1 MMKCPNC
8 SKKIPDGNSFCSEC
22 GAPLN
27 AVPAEKPVKSKKP
40 VTKKW
45 WFWALISLA
54 AIVTVGAVAGGGKD
68 EKALDSSE
76 VLSTTENDRDQSKIT
91 DSETTAEANVTTESP
106 AMSES
111 DYKASCEAVSY
122 EDIARQPDR
131 YNGRNV
137 VFTGKVIQVQ
147 EGSWWSSDTIYRINV
162 TQGEYLWSDTV
173 YVTYK
178 LPEGA
183 PRILEDDIVTF
194 YGICTGTETYTT
206 VLGSSVTIPSV
217 EAQYIDIQ

>member
-8 SKKIPDGNSFCSEC
+8 SKEIPDGNSFCSGC

-27 AVPAEKPVKSKKP
+27 AVPAEKPVKPKKP

-45 WFWALISLA
+45 WFWVLISLA

-76 VLSTTENDRDQSKIT
+76 VLSTTEDDRDQSKTT
-91 DSETTAEANVTTESP
+91 DSETTAESDITAEAP
-106 AMSES
+106 AMPES

-122 EDIARQPDR
+122 EDIARQPDL
-131 YNGRNV
+131 YNGKNV

-147 EGSWWSSDTIYRINV
+147 EGSWWSSETIYRINV

-178 LPEGA
+178 LPEGS